1 MANDLTIGTLLES
14 QNSAPARLLASKM
27 NRHTFWCGQSGS
39 GKTYALGVA
48 LEQILLHTRLP
59 IVILD
64 PNSDFVKLGE
74 LRPEAPAAEAAELAT
89 RDIRV
94 RRSTP
99 GLGEPLHARFLSMPL
114 RSRAAILQIDP
125 LLDAD
130 DYNTMLRM
138 ETDMHLLPD
147 HDLVGFMRSHPDRVR
162 HQLAMR
168 LENLG
173 VAEWKLWSWGQR
185 DVTQDIDDQADAT
198 VVDLGGFAT
207 QPESRAAA
215 LAVLDHLWD
224 NREQR
229 IGRLIV
235 IDEAHNLCT
244 PDPVTPVEKL
254 LTERIVQIAAEGR
267 KYGLWLLLSTQRP
280 SKVHQNALSQC
291 DNLALMR
298 MSSPRDLAELAE
310 VFGYAPGVAAGALA
324 GLPAGAGAVRGRLR
338 RSAQP
343 RADGCADDPRG
354 RHGRHGAAALRP
366 RDDGCRHPADRG
378 AAASVIEVRGPR
390 AAASGTT
397 CPRAARSAERPTA

>member
-1 MANDLTIGTLLES
+1 MGDELMIGTLLES
-14 QNSAPARLLASKM
+14 EGGAPARLLASKL

-48 LEQILLHTRLP
+48 LEQILLHTKLP
-59 IVILD
+59 LVILD
-64 PNSDFVKLGE
+64 PNSDFVRLGE
-74 LRPEAPAAEAAELAT
+74 LRADAPAADAAELAR

-94 RRSTP
+94 RRSTA
-99 GLGEPLHARFLSMPL
+99 GAGEPLRTRFLSMPL

-138 ETDMHLLPD
+138 ETDIGLIPD

-162 HQLAMR
+162 HKLAMR

-173 VAEWKLWSWGQR
+173 VAEWKLWAWGQR
-185 DVTQDIDDQADAT
+185 SITDDIDDRPDAT

-207 QPESRAAA
+207 PAESRAAA
-215 LAVLDHLWD
+215 LAVLDHLWE

-244 PDPVTPVEKL
+244 PEPATPVEKL

-298 MSSPRDLAELAE
+298 MSAPRDLADLAE
-310 VFGYAPGVAAGALA
+310 VFGYAPESLLERSPAFTQGQALFAGGFVDQPSLVQM
-324 GLPAGAGAVRGRLR
+324 GARMTHEGGIDVRVPLR
-338 RSAQP
+338 
-343 RADGCADDPRG
+343 
-354 RHGRHGAAALRP
+354 
-366 RDDGCRHPADRG
+366 
-378 AAASVIEVRGPR
+378 
-390 AAASGTT
+390 
-397 CPRAARSAERPTA
+397 

>member
-1 MANDLTIGTLLES
+1 MASELTIGTLLES
-14 QNSAPARLLASKM
+14 EGAAPARLLAEKL

-59 IVILD
+59 LVILD
-64 PNSDFVKLGE
+64 PNSDFVRLGE
-74 LRPEAPAAEAAELAT
+74 LHENAPAAEAEQLAS

-94 RRSTP
+94 RRSIDGGP
-99 GLGEPLHARFLSMPL
+99 DPLRARFLSLPL

-125 LLDAD
+125 LLDAE
-130 DYNTMLRM
+130 DYNTLLRM
-138 ETDMHLLPD
+138 EADISLVAD

-173 VAEWKLWSWGQR
+173 VADWRLWAWGQR
-185 DVTQDIDDQADAT
+185 SVTDDIDDQPDAT

-207 QPESRAAA
+207 PAESRAAA
-215 LAVLDHLWD
+215 LAVLDHLWEK
-224 NREQR
+224 REER
-229 IGRLIV
+229 VGRLIV

-244 PDPVTPVEKL
+244 PEPSTPVERL

-280 SKVHQNALSQC
+280 SKLHPNALSQC

-298 MSSPRDLAELAE
+298 MSSPRDLAELGQ
-310 VFGYAPGVAAGALA
+310 VFGYAPESLLERSPGFAQGQALFAGGFVDQPSLVQM
-324 GLPAGAGAVRGRLR
+324 GARLTREGGSDVKVRLR
-338 RSAQP
+338 
-343 RADGCADDPRG
+343 
-354 RHGRHGAAALRP
+354 
-366 RDDGCRHPADRG
+366 
-378 AAASVIEVRGPR
+378 
-390 AAASGTT
+390 
-397 CPRAARSAERPTA
+397 

>member
-1 MANDLTIGTLLES
+1 MVHELTIGTLMES
-14 QNSAPARLLASKM
+14 ENSSPAHLLAGKL

-59 IVILD
+59 LVILD
-64 PNSDFVKLGE
+64 PNSDFVKLGD
-74 LRPEAPAAEAAELAT
+74 LRDDAPAEHAAELAA

-94 RRSTP
+94 RRSTE
-99 GLGEPLHARFLSMPL
+99 GAGEPLRTRFLSMPL

-130 DYNTMLRM
+130 DFNTMLRM
-138 ETDMHLLPD
+138 ETDIGLLPD
-147 HDLVGFMRSHPDRVR
+147 HDLVGFMRSHPDAVR
-162 HQLAMR
+162 HKLAMR

-173 VAEWKLWSWGQR
+173 VADWKLWAWGQR
-185 DVTQDIDDQADAT
+185 SVTDDIDEQPDAT

-207 QPESRAAA
+207 RPESRAAA
-215 LAVLDHLWD
+215 LAVLDHLWE

-244 PDPVTPVEKL
+244 PEPTTPVERL

-298 MSSPRDLAELAE
+298 MSSPRDLDELAE
-310 VFGYAPGVAAGALA
+310 VFGYAPESL
-324 GLPAGAGAVRGRLR
+324 L
-338 RSAQP
+338 
-343 RADGCADDPRG
+343 
-354 RHGRHGAAALRP
+354 
-366 RDDGCRHPADRG
+366 
-378 AAASVIEVRGPR
+378 
-390 AAASGTT
+390 
-397 CPRAARSAERPTA
+397 ARSPGFAQGQALFAGGFGDQPSLVQMGARLTHEGGTDVTVPLR

>member
-1 MANDLTIGTLLES
+1 MASELTIGTLLDSE
-14 QNSAPARLLASKM
+14 NGAPARLLAPKL

-59 IVILD
+59 LVILD
-64 PNSDFVKLGE
+64 PNADFVRLGE
-74 LRPEAPAAEAAELAT
+74 LHEDAPKAEAALLAE

-94 RRSTP
+94 RRSTA
-99 GLGEPLHARFLSMPL
+99 GAGEPLKARFLSMPL

-125 LLDAD
+125 IFDAD

-138 ETDMHLLPD
+138 EGDISLIKN
-147 HDLVGFMRSHPDRVR
+147 HDLVGFMREHPDRVR
-162 HQLAMR
+162 HQLATR

-173 VAEWKLWSWGQR
+173 VTKWDLWAWGQR
-185 DVTQDIDDQADAT
+185 SITDDIDDQPDAT
-198 VVDLGGFAT
+198 IVDLGGFTTPA
-207 QPESRAAA
+207 ESRAAA
-215 LAVLDHLWD
+215 LAVLDHLWE

-244 PDPVTPVEKL
+244 PDPSTPVERL

-280 SKVHQNALSQC
+280 SKVHPNALSQC

-298 MSSPRDLAELAE
+298 MSSPRDLSELGD
-310 VFGYAPGVAAGALA
+310 VFGYAPESLLERSPAFAQGQALFAGGFVDQPSLVQM
-324 GLPAGAGAVRGRLR
+324 GARLTHEGG
-338 RSAQP
+338 SDVKVP
-343 RADGCADDPRG
+343 
-354 RHGRHGAAALRP
+354 LR
-366 RDDGCRHPADRG
+366 
-378 AAASVIEVRGPR
+378 
-390 AAASGTT
+390 
-397 CPRAARSAERPTA
+397 

>member
-74 LRPEAPAAEAAELAT
+74 LRPGAPAAEAAELAT

-185 DVTQDIDDQADAT
+185 DVTQDIDDRADAT

-310 VFGYAPGVAAGALA
+310 VFGYAPESLLERSPAFLQGQALFAGGFVDQPSLVQI
-324 GLPAGAGAVRGRLR
+324 GARMTHEGGTDVTVPLR
-338 RSAQP
+338 
-343 RADGCADDPRG
+343 
-354 RHGRHGAAALRP
+354 
-366 RDDGCRHPADRG
+366 
-378 AAASVIEVRGPR
+378 
-390 AAASGTT
+390 
-397 CPRAARSAERPTA
+397 